1 MKRAIPVLLMALALI
16 LGGCGKSEKKAV
28 HGPGIAEAVPLGP
41 LPRVAIPTRYRLSF
55 VIDPAKNAFTG
66 HDEIDVTFATPR
78 RALFLHCQDL
88 NVSGVFVRL
97 PSGKTITA
105 HYDQVDRSG
114 VARLVFVDEVPRGP
128 ATLVFDYDAPF
139 GRTLD
144 GLYKVVDRGHAYAF
158 TQFEAVSARRAF
170 PSFDEPGFKTPF
182 NVTVTTPVG
191 DEVISNTEQRSVRS
205 ALGGMKRVGFA
216 TTKPLPT
223 YLVAIAVGPFDI
235 VDGGVI
241 PASRVRSRP
250 IHLRGIA
257 PNGEGAHIR
266 AALSLTPKIVT
277 TLENYFGVA
286 YPFSKLDM
294 LAVPDFAAGAM
305 ENAGAIT
312 FRERLMLFDKN
323 ASLEQKRTS
332 LLVQAH
338 ELTHQWFGDLVT
350 PQWWDD
356 IWLNESFAT
365 WMSTKA
371 AAAVLPEQQYDTETL
386 RSGFEVM
393 NTDEL
398 PSARQ
403 IHQPVRTQDDIS
415 DAFDGITYNKGASVL
430 AMFESYLGEDVW
442 RAGIHTYLTK
452 YAFGNA
458 TAKDFIGTI
467 AELSNRRLHYEIR
480 VSNSGTRTKNDAS
493 LRHALARIAAQTKDN
508 ASLNDTFSLE
518 LDDSTIERQKDFISA
533 FNSYL
538 NQPGV
543 PLVHVGAKCSAI
555 DSHLDVAQSNYAPI
569 GQQAPSRLWGIPVCI
584 GGGSKTCQLVSGK
597 TASIGLTRSCT
608 AALMP
613 NAGGKGYYRF
623 AFDEKGWAGL
633 IAAAPTLSPADQITL
648 LQNMDAALHA
658 GGATAGDLFKLIKLL
673 APTARWDV
681 IDRITAILHR
691 LRETGVNLDDYR
703 AFVGTNFS
711 PRLKA
716 VGLMMNPR
724 EPAATSLLRE
734 KLVALMVGEANDPA
748 VVAELSATAHAYV
761 ASNGLKPGKLAPDLL
776 GDALRAGLASDPL
789 LADGLVTLLEASSD
803 EAFRRAAIYAFSGSN
818 DRVAI
823 SKLLATVPKMRL
835 GDIRYLYQYMAAE
848 PVARGV
854 MWNWFKANYGAL
866 VARVSPRA
874 VGRAVAILANVCDAG
889 SRGALDAFF
898 RPKTAE
904 LEGSARPLALAEE
917 RIDRCVAFEAA
928 KGPEIAAALQSK

>member
-41 LPRVAIPTRYRLSF
+41 LPRVAMPTRYRLSF

-88 NVSGVFVRL
+88 NISGVFVRL

-158 TQFEAVSARRAF
+158 TQFEAVSARRSF

-205 ALGGMKRVGFA
+205 APGGMKRVGFA

-241 PASRVRSRP
+241 AATRVRSRP

-332 LLVQAH
+332 QLVQAH

-350 PQWWDD
+350 PKWWDD

-365 WMSTKA
+365 WMSAKA
-371 AAAVLPEQQYDTETL
+371 AAAVVPEQQYDTETL

-442 RAGIHTYLTK
+442 RAGIHAYLTK
-452 YAFGNA
+452 YASGNA
-458 TAKDFIGTI
+458 TAKDFIGTM
-467 AELSNRRLHYEIR
+467 
-480 VSNSGTRTKNDAS
+480 
-493 LRHALARIAAQTKDN
+493 AAQSGHPEIVT
-508 ASLNDTFSLE
+508 
-518 LDDSTIERQKDFISA
+518 A
-533 FNSYL
+533 FGSYL
-538 NQPGV
+538 DQPGV
-543 PLVHVGAKCSAI
+543 PSLHAAADCTAAGSRMN
-555 DSHLDVAQSNYAPI
+555 VAQSNYSPV
-569 GQQAPSRLWGIPVCI
+569 GQRAPSRLWSIPVCL
-584 GGGSKTCQLVSGK
+584 GGGAKICQLVSGK
-597 TASIGLTRSCT
+597 TASIALAQSCT
-608 AALMP
+608 TTPLP

-658 GGATAGDLFKLIKLL
+658 GSATAGDLFKLIKLL

-716 VGLMMNPR
+716 VGLMMKPR
-724 EPAATSLLRE
+724 EPAATTLLRE

-748 VVAELSATAHAYV
+748 VVAELSANAHAYV
-761 ASNGLKPGKLAPDLL
+761 ASNGQKRGKLAPDLL
-776 GDALRAGLASDPL
+776 DDALRAGLTSDPS
-789 LADGLVTLLEASSD
+789 LADGLVTLFEASSD
-803 EAFRRAAIYAFSGSN
+803 EAFRRAVIYAFSGSN

-823 SKLLATVPKMRL
+823 GKLLATVPKMRL
-835 GDIRYLYQYMAAE
+835 GDVRYLYQYMAAE

-866 VARVSPRA
+866 VTRVSPRA
-874 VGRAVAILANVCDAG
+874 VSRAVAILANVCDAG
-889 SRGALDAFF
+889 SRQALDAFF

-928 KGPEIAAALQSK
+928 KGPEIAAALQAK

>member
-1 MKRAIPVLLMALALI
+1 MKRVLPVFMMALALV
-16 LGGCGKSEKKAV
+16 LGGCGKSEKKAI
-28 HGPGIAEAVPLGP
+28 HGPRIAEAVPLGQ

-55 VIDPAKNAFTG
+55 VIDPAKSTFTG
-66 HDEIDVTFATPR
+66 HDEIDVTFTMPR
-78 RALFLHCQDL
+78 RTLFLHSLDL
-88 NVSGVFVRL
+88 NILGVVVRL

-114 VARLVFVDEVPRGP
+114 VARLVFVDQVPRGP

-139 GRTLD
+139 NRTLD
-144 GLYKVVDRGHAYAF
+144 GLYKVVDGGHAYAF
-158 TQFEAVSARRAF
+158 SQFEAVAARRAF

-182 NVTVTTPVG
+182 NVTITSPVG
-191 DEVISNTEQRSVRS
+191 DSVISNSEERSVRS
-205 ALGGMKRVGFA
+205 MPGGMKRINFA

-223 YLVAIAVGPFDI
+223 YLVAIAVGPFDM

-241 PASRVRSRP
+241 PANRVRSRP

-266 AALSLTPKIVT
+266 EALSLTPKIVT
-277 TLENYFGVA
+277 ALENYFGVA

-323 ASLEQKRTS
+323 ASLEQKRIS

-350 PQWWDD
+350 PNWWDD

-365 WMSTKA
+365 WMSAKA
-371 AAAVLPEQQYDTETL
+371 AAAVLPAQQYDTETL

-430 AMFESYLGEDVW
+430 AMFENYLGEEAW
-442 RAGIHTYLTK
+442 RASIHAYLTK
-452 YAFGNA
+452 YAGRNA

-467 AELSNRRLHYEIR
+467 ADSASHLHLEVRVTNGRATASSVVPSDVLREQLADAIAQRRID
-480 VSNSGTRTKNDAS
+480 VTSA
-493 LRHALARIAAQTKDN
+493 
-508 ASLNDTFSLE
+508 
-518 LDDSTIERQKDFISA
+518 IS
-533 FNSYL
+533 SYL
-538 NQPGV
+538 DQPGV
-543 PLVHVGAKCSAI
+543 PLLRIAADCSAVG
-555 DSHLDVAQSNYAPI
+555 SHVNVIQSNYAPV
-569 GQQAPSRLWGIPVCI
+569 GQQSPSRLWGIPVCI
-584 GGGSKTCQLVSGK
+584 GGNAKTCQLMSRP
-597 TASIGLTRSCT
+597 TISIPLVQSC
-608 AALMP
+608 AAPLMP

-623 AFDEKGWAGL
+623 TLDEKGWGGL
-633 IAAAPTLSPADQITL
+633 IAATPKLSPADQITV
-648 LQNMDAALHA
+648 LQNLDAALHA
-658 GGATAGDLFKLIKLL
+658 GSATAGDLFRLIRVL

-681 IDRITAILHR
+681 IDRITGILHR

-703 AFVGTNFS
+703 AFVTANFG

-716 VGLMMNPR
+716 IGLTAKPK
-724 EPAATSLLRE
+724 EPAATTLMRE

-748 VVAELSATAHAYV
+748 VIAELSANAHVYV
-761 ASNGLKPGKLAPDLL
+761 ASNAQKTGKIAPDLL
-776 GDALRAGLASDPL
+776 GDTLRAGLVSDPA
-789 LADGLVTLLEASSD
+789 LADGLVKLFAVSGD

-823 SKLLATVPKMRL
+823 EKLLSAVPKMRL
-835 GDIRYLYQYMAAE
+835 GDLRYLYQYMANE

-854 MWNWFKANYGAL
+854 MWNWFKANYSAV
-866 VARVSPRA
+866 VARASTQGVWRA
-874 VGRAVAILANVCDAG
+874 VGILANVCDAG
-889 SRGALDAFF
+889 SRSALDAFF
-898 RPKTAE
+898 RPKTAQ
-904 LEGSARPLALAEE
+904 LEGAARPLALAEE
-917 RIDRCVAFEAA
+917 RIDRCVAFKAA
-928 KGPEIAAALQSK
+928 KDTEIAAALGAK

>member
-191 DEVISNTEQRSVRS
+191 DEVISNTEQRSIRS
-205 ALGGMKRVGFA
+205 APGDMKRIGFA

-241 PASRVRSRP
+241 PANRVRSRA

-452 YAFGNA
+452 YASGNA
-458 TAKDFIGTI
+458 TAKDFIGTM
-467 AELSNRRLHYEIR
+467 
-480 VSNSGTRTKNDAS
+480 
-493 LRHALARIAAQTKDN
+493 AAQSGHPEIV
-508 ASLNDTFSLE
+508 A
-518 LDDSTIERQKDFISA
+518 A
-533 FNSYL
+533 FGSYL
-538 NQPGV
+538 DQPGV
-543 PLVHVGAKCSAI
+543 PSLHIAADCSTAG
-555 DSHLDVAQSNYAPI
+555 SRVTVVQSNYSPV
-569 GQQAPSRLWGIPVCI
+569 GQRAPSRLWGIPVCI
-584 GGGSKTCQLVSGK
+584 GDSTKICQLVSEK
-597 TASIGLTRSCT
+597 SASIALAHGCT

-623 AFDEKGWAGL
+623 TLDENGWAAL
-633 IAAAPTLSPADQITL
+633 IAAAPKLSPAEQITL
-648 LQNMDAALHA
+648 LQNVDAALHA

-681 IDRITAILHR
+681 IDRVTAILHR
-691 LRETGVNLDDYR
+691 LREAGVNLDDYR
-703 AFVGTNFS
+703 AFVSANFG

-716 VGLMMNPR
+716 VGLASKPR
-724 EPAATSLLRE
+724 VPAAATLLRE

-776 GDALRAGLASDPL
+776 GDALRAGLTSDPS
-789 LADGLVTLLEASSD
+789 LADGLVTLFEASSD
-803 EAFRRAAIYAFSGSN
+803 EALRRAAIYAFSGSN

-823 SKLLATVPKMRL
+823 GKLLTTVPKMRL
-835 GDIRYLYQYMAAE
+835 GDVRYLYQYMAAE

-874 VGRAVAILANVCDAG
+874 VGRAVAILSNVCDAG

-928 KGPEIAAALQSK
+928 KGPKIAAALQAK